1 MINCNGNENDNEKY
15 IIYLIDLDVDMDTAI
30 QNITCL
36 GKIMSAS
43 NKKHLKIQPC
53 KFKKHWYMIVY
64 VFQKYPKNFPFK
76 LFLIL
81 Q

>member
-30 QNITCL
+30 QNIACL

-43 NKKHLKIQPC
+43 NKKHLKITPC
-53 KFKKHWYMIVY
+53 KFKKH
-64 VFQKYPKNFPFK
+64 
-76 LFLIL
+76 
-81 Q
+81 